1 MFRRASLF
9 QVFHFSQRKQRN
21 VNMNENL
28 YRIGID
34 IGSTTVKVVV
44 LDERGELLFR
54 SYTRHFS
61 EVRGT
66 AARCLAALAAG
77 GTLAPAA
84 GVAVVLTGSGGVSV
98 AEMLHLPFVQ
108 EVIACARAIETRVP
122 RTDVAI
128 ELGGEDAKITFFSN
142 GIEQRMNGSCA
153 GGTGAFIDQMAVLL
167 QTDAPGLNDL
177 ASRARNLYPIA
188 ARCGVFAKTDVQPLL
203 NEGVAREDIALSVL
217 QAVVHQTIGGLA
229 CGRKIRGNIAFLG
242 GPLNFLPELKKRFIE
257 TLAVAP
263 ENQVATED
271 SELFVAIGAALHGE
285 PKETRPF
292 AEVLAAFEKLATLS
306 EAGTATLR
314 PFFMDEAER
323 RAFESR
329 HAKARVERGDLAS
342 YRGPLF
348 LGIDGGSTTTKAA
361 LIGEN
366 GELLHAH
373 YGSNEGNPLKVVGNI
388 LAEIYARLPEGA
400 RIAASSVTGYGEALI
415 REAFRLDHSEVETI
429 AHYKAAE
436 HFLPGVD
443 FILDIG
449 GQDMKCLRIK
459 DGAIDSILLN
469 EACSSGC
476 GSFIDTFAQSVQ
488 MPIADFARAALD
500 SHAPSDLGSRCT
512 VFMNSSVKQAQ
523 KEGASVADISAG
535 LSYAVIKNA
544 LIKVIKIKS
553 PEDLGQ
559 KIIVQGGAFYNDSVL
574 RAFELISGR
583 EAVRPD
589 IAGLMGAFGSALIA
603 KERWQGQDASTVLSP
618 EAVRSFAV
626 RHSMVRCG
634 ACANTCAMTI
644 NRFPDGRKFISGNRC
659 ERGLGKQKSAD
670 GDIPD
675 LYAWKYERVFGYEA
689 VKNAPRGTIGV
700 PRALNMYENYP
711 LWFTFLTELGFEVRL
726 SAPSSKALLE
736 QGLDT
741 LPSDTVCYPAKLV
754 HGHIVDLVNQ
764 GVKSIFYPCVPYEQ
778 KEFTD
783 SDNHFNCPV
792 VTSYPELIR
801 NNIDYLK
808 ENSVVMIQPF
818 ISLEDEKKLARQL
831 TRVFPDIAPAEIR
844 RALALAWAEQMRM
857 KADVARQGETVLDFL
872 RETGK
877 HGIVLA
883 GRPYHIDPGIHHG
896 IPQMITALG
905 MAVLT
910 EDSVAHLGRLD
921 APLRVVDQWTYHA
934 RLYRAAALAARE
946 RALDVV
952 HLNSFGCGL
961 DSIAVDQ
968 VQEILALRGKIYTG
982 LKIDEGSNLG
992 AARIRIRSLKA
1003 ALLEREN
1010 NHPPGAQVIHFHPPL
1025 KNRHATFTREM
1036 RDDYTILAPQM
1047 SPMHFQFME
1056 PAFRACGYRVE
1067 VLENVS
1073 GGAIDHG
1080 LRFVNN
1086 DACFPSIIIVGQLVE
1101 ALQSGQYDPDKTA
1114 VMISQTGGGCRA
1126 TNYIGYLRK
1135 ALDDSGFPH
1144 VPIISLNAVGME
1156 KGDGF
1161 KLSLPLLHRLMMCV
1175 VYGDLLMHTLF
1186 RTRPYE
1192 KEAGAADAL
1201 CETWAARCKEAVADG
1216 GFRRFRKNIHDIVRD
1231 FDALPLQSGVIKPR
1245 IGLVGEILVKFNPGA
1260 NNDIVRIIEKE
1271 GGEAVMPGLMDFL
1284 LYCAYDYDFNHRYLS
1299 RSKFAALAGNAA
1311 IKAMDFYRR
1320 DMRKALAASE
1330 RFVPPPTID
1339 QLAFGAAPILSRG
1352 NQTGEGWFL
1361 TGEMVE
1367 LIEEGIPNIVCMQP
1381 FACMPNHITG
1391 KGVIKALKDR
1401 YPGVNITAIDY
1412 DPGSSE
1418 INQLNRIKLM
1428 LSVAFRNVRKDDG
1441 ERDFDRRA

>member
-1 MFRRASLF
+1 
-9 QVFHFSQRKQRN
+9 
-21 VNMNENL
+21 MNGNF

-44 LDERGELLFR
+44 LDEQEEVAFR
-54 SYTRHFS
+54 FYTRHFS
-61 EVRGT
+61 EVRAT
-66 AARCLAALAAG
+66 AARCLALLAADG
-77 GTLAPAA
+77 AFSPAA
-84 GVAVVLTGSGGVSV
+84 GVSVVLTGSGGVSM
-98 AEMLHLPFVQ
+98 AEMLQLPFVQ
-108 EVIACARAIETRVP
+108 EVIACARAIETRAP
-122 RTDVAI
+122 QTDVAI
-128 ELGGEDAKITFFSN
+128 ELGGEDAKITFLTN
-142 GIEQRMNGSCA
+142 GVEQRMNGSCA

-167 QTDAPGLNDL
+167 KTDAPGLNDL
-177 ASRARNLYPIA
+177 ASRASNLYPIA

-242 GPLNFLPELKKRFIE
+242 GPLNFLPELKKRFIA
-257 TLAVAP
+257 TLAIAP
-263 ENQVATED
+263 ENQVETAD
-271 SELFVAIGAALHGE
+271 SELFVAIGAALHGD
-285 PKETRPF
+285 PKETRAF
-292 AEVLAAFEKLATLS
+292 ADILAAFEKLAACS
-306 EAGTATLR
+306 EGRAAALR

-323 RAFESR
+323 RAFDAR

-342 YRGPLF
+342 YRGPAF

-366 GELLHAH
+366 GELLHTY
-373 YGSNEGNPLKVVGNI
+373 YGGNEGNPIKVVGGI
-388 LAEIYARLPEGA
+388 LTEIYARLPEGA
-400 RIAASSVTGYGEALI
+400 HIAASSVTGYGEALI

-459 DGAIDSILLN
+459 DGVIDNILLN

-476 GSFIDTFAQSVQ
+476 GSFIDTFAQSVR
-488 MPIADFARAALD
+488 MPVADFARAALD
-500 SHAPSDLGSRCT
+500 SRAPSDLGSRCT

-544 LIKVIKIKS
+544 LIKVIKIRS
-553 PEDLGQ
+553 PEELGQ
-559 KIIVQGGAFYNDSVL
+559 KIIVQGGTFYNDSVL

-603 KERWQGQDASTVLSP
+603 RERWQKQDASTTLSL
-618 EAVRSFAV
+618 EAVQSFAV
-626 RHSMVRCG
+626 RHSMIRCG
-634 ACANTCAMTI
+634 ACANSCAMTV
-644 NRFPDGRKFISGNRC
+644 NRFSDGRKFISGNRC
-659 ERGLGKQKSAD
+659 ERGLGKQKSAS

-675 LYAWKYERVFGYEA
+675 LYAWKYERTFGYEPE
-689 VKNAPRGTIGV
+689 KNAPRGVIGV

-711 LWFTFLTELGFEVRL
+711 LWFTFLSALGFDVRL

-764 GVKSIFYPCVPYEQ
+764 GIKSIFYPCIPYEQ
-778 KEFTD
+778 KEFAD

-808 ENSVVMIQPF
+808 ENGVAMIQPF
-818 ISLEDEKKLARQL
+818 LSLENEKNLARQL
-831 TRVFPDIAPAEIR
+831 IRVFPDIAPAEIR
-844 RALALAWAEQMRM
+844 RALALAWAEQTRM
-857 KADVARQGETVLDFL
+857 KADIARQGESVLDYL
-872 RETGK
+872 KETGK
-877 HGIVLA
+877 HGIILA

-910 EDSVAHLGRLD
+910 EDSVAHLGALD

-946 RALDVV
+946 RALDIV

-992 AARIRIRSLKA
+992 AARIRIRSLEA
-1003 ALLEREN
+1003 ALREQKN
-1010 NHPPGAQVIHFHPPL
+1010 NHPPGAQVIHFHPPR
-1025 KNRHATFTREM
+1025 KNRQITFTREM

-1056 PAFRACGYRVE
+1056 PAFRACGYRVKI
-1067 VLENVS
+1067 LENVS
-1073 GGAIDHG
+1073 ANAIDHG

-1086 DACFPSIIIVGQLVE
+1086 DACFPSILVVGQLVE
-1101 ALQSGQYDPDKTA
+1101 AFRSGQYAPDKTA
-1114 VMISQTGGGCRA
+1114 VMIAQTGGGCRA

-1156 KGDGF
+1156 KGNGF

-1192 KEAGAADAL
+1192 KETGMADAL
-1201 CETWAARCKEAVADG
+1201 YATWAARCKEAVFDG
-1216 GFRRFRKNIHDIVRD
+1216 GFRRFRKNVQDIVRD
-1231 FDALPLQSGVIKPR
+1231 FDALPLTGAVRPR
-1245 IGLVGEILVKFNPGA
+1245 IGLVGEILVKFNPDA
-1260 NNDIVRIIEKE
+1260 NNDIVRAIEKE

-1320 DMRKALAASE
+1320 DMRKALDASE
-1330 RFVPPPTID
+1330 RFVAPPTID
-1339 QLAFGAAPILSRG
+1339 QLAFGASPILSRG

-1361 TGEMVE
+1361 TAEMVE
-1367 LIEEGIPNIVCMQP
+1367 LIEEGILNIVCMQP

-1391 KGVIKALKDR
+1391 KGVIKALKGR

-1412 DPGSSE
+1412 DPGASE
-1418 INQLNRIKLM
+1418 VNQLNRIKLM
-1428 LSVAFRNVRKDDG
+1428 LSVAFRNARQDD
-1441 ERDFDRRA
+1441 ERERFNRCA